1 MPIGSPR
8 SPGMRSPSTGGVRSP
23 SAGGRLAARRG
34 RELAAEQDPLRWGTP
49 RAKSSTKKKTKR
61 VASPGRNSFNESV
74 SHSNDSPLYH
84 EDPVVQDLRQSQ
96 ERDDVARQIEDSSLQ
111 REKGLRDIISDERT
125 AASQREKELQA
136 QIFDEREEA
145 RRLRLEWIEG
155 EAVQKHAEQEREA
168 QLKSEIAEARAEVHE
183 LRRKVTEAE
192 EKDKNWEALTERL
205 KEEYY
210 TAMQQWGDMETSVQK
225 TQEELGRKRRA
236 EQKAL
241 EASLDEE
248 RELRAEA
255 ERKLA
260 EREALVA
267 EITKA
272 NTELGADLRSTSAKL
287 ADSQEEAGRLRDE
300 VTMLGSV
307 VASKDRDMETLKSV
321 EERRREVLVADFQ
334 AKENTLLKLVEE
346 SKAREQYQLK
356 RFKELK
362 DRYLSKKKAHEDCK
376 VLVAEGAKELLDMK
390 IQQGQLES
398 DNTQQANVITQLE
411 AQVKEYVQLQVE
423 AAERMSDQARYAW
436 QGSVEPYM
444 LGGGASVATG
454 SPGRG
459 RLHGPAK
466 LRWSSNS
473 PTRARHAIPFSST
486 VRSATPP
493 LPILD
498 NGPTRYSPISR
509 DAPVVSGTFR
519 YTAPPQLRQ
528 YFVGKDGQRVLAPAS
543 QWAVPTQKSRYE
555 VSRPPSP
562 DAPPRSTPVARRR
575 SASMGSHSAMV
586 ATPARS
592 AASSAS
598 PGRKRHGS
606 EVSAAAPSSV
616 APHPGSPAGLVVS
629 QTSTNPCATTPPTHG
644 KDASRE
650 DSPNSQRAAELHRS
664 VSERTDVKAH
674 HRSSKH
680 RRASVDAS
688 TVDARGM
695 RSPSTPG
702 TPSRKSHYTTV
713 MSSSSSCMTGGT
725 ISLESESASSSGNE
739 SDDESSSSS
748 GGHSD
753 TTSLTFRPETDGPTR
768 DATRDDTHASISLDS
783 DPSYVDC

>member
-1 MPIGSPR
+1 MLR
-8 SPGMRSPSTGGVRSP
+8 
-23 SAGGRLAARRG
+23 RLAA
-34 RELAAEQDPLRWGTP
+34 TP
-49 RAKSSTKKKTKR
+49 STSLFPTATTHRCTTKIR
-61 VASPGRNSFNESV
+61 YAPPRSLHAPTY
-74 SHSNDSPLYH
+74 PAT
-84 EDPVVQDLRQSQ
+84 PQVVQDLRQSQ
-96 ERDDVARQIEDSSLQ
+96 ERDDIARQIEDSSLQ

-145 RRLRLEWIEG
+145 RRLQLEWIEG

-168 QLKSEIAEARAEVHE
+168 QLKNEIAEARAEVHD

-192 EKDKNWEALTERL
+192 DKEKNWEALTERL

-248 RELRAEA
+248 KELRAEA
-255 ERKLA
+255 ERRLA
-260 EREALVA
+260 EREVLVA

-272 NTELGADLRSTSAKL
+272 NTELGTDLRSTTAKL

-300 VTMLGSV
+300 VAMLGSV
-307 VASKDRDMETLKSV
+307 VASKDRDMDALKTV
-321 EERRREVLVADFQ
+321 EERRRDVLVAEFQ

-376 VLVAEGAKELLDMK
+376 MLVAEGAKELLDLK

-398 DNTQQANVITQLE
+398 DNAQQANIITQLE

-444 LGGGASVATG
+444 LGGGGSVATG

-459 RLHGPAK
+459 RLHGPTK

-493 LPILD
+493 LPLLD
-498 NGPTRYSPISR
+498 NGPTRHSPISR

-555 VSRPPSP
+555 VTRPPSP

-575 SASMGSHSAMV
+575 SASVGSHSAIV

-606 EVSAAAPSSV
+606 EASAAAPS
-616 APHPGSPAGLVVS
+616 AAHPGPPPGLMVS
-629 QTSTNPCATTPPTHG
+629 QTSTNPCTTTPPTHG

-674 HRSSKH
+674 HSSHKH

-702 TPSRKSHYTTV
+702 TPSKKSHYTTV
-713 MSSSSSCMTGGT
+713 MSSGSSCMTGGT
-725 ISLESESASSSGNE
+725 ISLESESSSSGNE
-739 SDDESSSSS
+739 SDDESSSGS
-748 GGHSD
+748 GSGHSD
-753 TTSLTFRPETDGPTR
+753 TTSLTFRPETDGATR
-768 DATRDDTHASISLDS
+768 DVTRDDTHASISLDS